1 VGGDMVAG
9 CIDHRAAPE
18 QSASSSEPSAASS
31 GVALVSTAA
40 LSCVPPE
47 DDPRL
52 RDGAILDSATGDW
65 TRIAD
70 APAPLSDI
78 SSGVVIGD
86 LVYFWS
92 WPSFATNGPTE
103 GTWMSYDASDD
114 AWKVLAPPPGLP
126 PGDTVRAGDRV
137 IAVHGSEERGA
148 ASDQLYDPAAD
159 SWTELP
165 RDPLSPSF
173 DRSMVWTGR
182 EVVLLGH
189 ELAPNPGSD
198 RPSLV
203 RAATF
208 DPETEV
214 WRRLPD
220 SEILGG
226 FEYWEWSGGRVVNA
240 VPPTSDGGQVNNY
253 GRHYPHGGML
263 DPATGEWFGLPEGVP
278 ANGGCA
284 DDGTGFDSHPGPFAA
299 GPNIVVNKGL
309 ALHVSQARWEA
320 VPCNA
325 PRANAK
331 FASTWAFDGLVTF
344 GGYESR
350 GAPPGQS
357 TTYEFSNAAWMWRP
371 AA

>member
-1 VGGDMVAG
+1 
-9 CIDHRAAPE
+9 
-18 QSASSSEPSAASS
+18 
-31 GVALVSTAA
+31 
-40 LSCVPPE
+40 
-47 DDPRL
+47 
-52 RDGAILDSATGDW
+52 
-65 TRIAD
+65 
-70 APAPLSDI
+70 
-78 SSGVVIGD
+78 
-86 LVYFWS
+86 
-92 WPSFATNGPTE
+92 
-103 GTWMSYDASDD
+103 
-114 AWKVLAPPPGLP
+114 
-126 PGDTVRAGDRV
+126 
-137 IAVHGSEERGA
+137 
-148 ASDQLYDPAAD
+148 
-159 SWTELP
+159 
-165 RDPLSPSF
+165 
-173 DRSMVWTGR
+173 MVWTGR

-189 ELAPNPGSD
+189 ELVPNPGSD

-350 GAPPGQS
+350 GAPPGQLP
-357 TTYEFSNAAWMWRP
+357 TDYEFNNDTWIWRP
-371 AA
+371 GT